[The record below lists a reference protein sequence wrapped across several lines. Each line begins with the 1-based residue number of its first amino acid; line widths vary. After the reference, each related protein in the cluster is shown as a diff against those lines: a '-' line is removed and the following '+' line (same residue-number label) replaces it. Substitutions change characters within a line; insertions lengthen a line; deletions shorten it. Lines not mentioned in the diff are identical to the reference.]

1 MSPAVTKS
9 AAAAP
14 PNDPIGA
21 AIEDPDVQT
30 VLLKH
35 ALAVLGRRI
44 GGRATPDWLER
55 ARDAC
60 QETYARALRKRADYN
75 PNFPVPVWLHGILHF
90 VLAESVN
97 SIVRSPSQES
107 AHPEVWEALT
117 AALDSDPAE
126 TADFDLASLL
136 AKLPPEHKEMIQLK
150 YCEGLTHA
158 EIAARMGITNG
169 NARVRLSR
177 ALLAART
184 IAGVALQEDRP

>member
-14 PNDPIGA
+14 PNDLIGT
-21 AIEDPDVQT
+21 AIEDPEVQT
-30 VLLKH
+30 ALLKH

-44 GGRATPDWLER
+44 GGRATADWLDK

-60 QETYARALRKRADYN
+60 QETYARALRKRAEYN

-90 VLAESVN
+90 VLAETVK

-107 AHPEVWEALT
+107 AHPEEWEALT
-117 AALDSDPAE
+117 AALHSDAAE
-126 TADFDLASLL
+126 TVHFDLAPLL
-136 AKLPPEHKEMIQLK
+136 ARLPPEHKEMIQLK

-158 EIAARMGITNG
+158 EIAARIGITNG